1 MEFVHPELNQ
11 EVYAIGGHYMFT
23 KEDIL
28 PNPGGDILYLIA
40 YAATD
45 TSCCGI
51 GGCGYALVPGYI
63 HSLHLRLNNDKRYI
77 SEITPIEERLY
88 EEISKIIC
96 QKEGVSQVHFLLE
109 SGGKKVI
116 F

>member
-11 EVYAIGGHYMFT
+11 KVYAIGGHYMFT

-28 PNPGGDILYLIA
+28 RNPGGDILYLIA

-45 TSCCGI
+45 TSCCGM
-51 GGCGYALVPGYI
+51 GGCGYAIVPGHI
-63 HSLHLRLNNDKRYI
+63 NSLRFRRDNNERFI
-77 SEITPIEERLY
+77 SEVTPVEEQLY
-88 EEISKIIC
+88 DEISKMIR
-96 QKEGVSQVHFLLE
+96 QKEGVSQIHFLLA
-109 SGGKKVI
+109 SGGEKVI